1 MTTYT
6 HTLDLEAFYNGDFKT
21 DKEIIILDYSNKY
34 LHRPI
39 QLCIL
44 NPKCASVIANSKSL
58 ANTIVEKWMPDRSDK
73 YPYVISCMI
82 DNWLIEK
89 DMHEKNISLI
99 TDVTITSVDICKHL
113 RGETPVVE
121 NYYVFTRDPGRFGD
135 YKINGFNT
143 NDDYN
148 NSVIDIAKEFL
159 NKDLKRIEVSNTVA
173 VI

>member
-44 NPKCASVIANSKSL
+44 NPKCA
-58 ANTIVEKWMPDRSDK
+58 
-73 YPYVISCMI
+73 
-82 DNWLIEK
+82 
-89 DMHEKNISLI
+89 
-99 TDVTITSVDICKHL
+99 SVDICKHL